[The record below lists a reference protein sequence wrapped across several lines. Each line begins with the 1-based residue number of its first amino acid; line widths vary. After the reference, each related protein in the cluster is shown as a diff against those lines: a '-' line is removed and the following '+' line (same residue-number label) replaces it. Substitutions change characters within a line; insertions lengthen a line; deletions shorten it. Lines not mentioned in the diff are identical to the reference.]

1 MWVFGGRGEKS
12 KRGGE
17 QGGEGER
24 KGEFRKEGEPR
35 LLRGSW

>member
-1 MWVFGGRGEKS
+1 MWVFGERGEKS

-17 QGGEGER
+17 LGGEGER

>member
-1 MWVFGGRGEKS
+1 MWVFGERGEKC

-17 QGGEGER
+17 QGGEGEKR
-24 KGEFRKEGEPR
+24 GEFRKEGEPR